1 MINYDLSVHTG
12 LTQLRII
19 ADNYKTGKW
28 VSFAKW
34 LQRLEQ
40 EKKWTRSNRRNAK
53 AYMRGLLQTQ
63 GTVQGFLV
71 CDIDLKKIDTI
82 RRHWP
87 FFRDRRI
94 DSYKNILK
102 NPRDD

>member
-1 MINYDLSVHTG
+1 MKSKIVKNLEFWGNSVVFDPNGKIIKKGNLS
-12 LTQLRII
+12 
-19 ADNYKTGKW
+19 
-28 VSFAKW
+28 
-34 LQRLEQ
+34 EQ
-40 EKKWTRSNRRNAK
+40 
-53 AYMRGLLQTQ
+53 
-63 GTVQGFLV
+63 VLV

-94 DSYKNILK
+94 DSYKDILK